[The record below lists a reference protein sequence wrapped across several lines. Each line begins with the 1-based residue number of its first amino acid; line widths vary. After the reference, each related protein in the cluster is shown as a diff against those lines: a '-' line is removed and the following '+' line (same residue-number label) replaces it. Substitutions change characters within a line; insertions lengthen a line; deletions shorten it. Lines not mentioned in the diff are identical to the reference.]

1 MAGEHRGVF
10 FLITDDRNITGTK
23 PCRVVSRKRAHAMKD
38 GAKHRVRADSAWQL
52 RCTKSEIF
60 LLVLSN
66 AESQAERNKN

>member
-38 GAKHRVRADSAWQL
+38 GAKHRVRADSAWRL

-60 LLVLSN
+60 LLVLSD
-66 AESQAERNKN
+66 AVSQAERIKN